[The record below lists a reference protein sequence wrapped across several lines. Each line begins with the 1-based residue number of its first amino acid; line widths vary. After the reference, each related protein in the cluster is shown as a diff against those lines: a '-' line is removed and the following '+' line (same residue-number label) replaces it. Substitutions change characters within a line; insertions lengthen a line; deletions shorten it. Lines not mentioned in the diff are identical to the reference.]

1 MSTEM
6 LMKNRERFIKNVNSN
21 ENGAAAL
28 SLRLFC
34 YARFMAVKN
43 PYAETHDWVY
53 ENELTSAQANQ
64 YVFRFERGIEN
75 AKVEKRRVYGCIWCM
90 ENA

>member
-34 YARFMAVKN
+34 YARFMA
-43 PYAETHDWVY
+43 A
-53 ENELTSAQANQ
+53 TS
-64 YVFRFERGIEN
+64 RIPWRSE
-75 AKVEKRRVYGCIWCM
+75 
-90 ENA
+90 

>member
-34 YARFMAVKN
+34 SEDGLLLMPTV
-43 PYAETHDWVY
+43 
-53 ENELTSAQANQ
+53 
-64 YVFRFERGIEN
+64 
-75 AKVEKRRVYGCIWCM
+75 
-90 ENA
+90 

>member
-34 YARFMAVKN
+34 YARLWHVKN
-43 PYAETHDWVY
+43 PLAET
-53 ENELTSAQANQ
+53 A
-64 YVFRFERGIEN
+64 
-75 AKVEKRRVYGCIWCM
+75 
-90 ENA
+90 

>member
-34 YARFMAVKN
+34 YARSMAVKN
-43 PYAETHDWVY
+43 
-53 ENELTSAQANQ
+53 
-64 YVFRFERGIEN
+64 RMR
-75 AKVEKRRVYGCIWCM
+75 KRMTGYM
-90 ENA
+90 KTN

>member
-43 PYAETHDWVY
+43 PYAETHDWY
-53 ENELTSAQANQ
+53 MKTN
-64 YVFRFERGIEN
+64 
-75 AKVEKRRVYGCIWCM
+75 
-90 ENA
+90 

>member
-53 ENELTSAQANQ
+53 ENELTSAKPINMYFA
-64 YVFRFERGIEN
+64 Y
-75 AKVEKRRVYGCIWCM
+75 WM
-90 ENA
+90 EVQKDHLWIC

>member
-53 ENELTSAQANQ
+53 ENELTMPKPINMYSV
-64 YVFRFERGIEN
+64 YWM
-75 AKVEKRRVYGCIWCM
+75 KVQKGHLWIC
-90 ENA
+90 

>member
-1 MSTEM
+1 M

-53 ENELTSAQANQ
+53 ENELTVSKPINMYSA
-64 YVFRFERGIEN
+64 Y
-75 AKVEKRRVYGCIWCM
+75 WM
-90 ENA
+90 EVQKDHLWIC